1 MDTSSVYRYCFRF
14 FNARKSY
21 RHRNKG
27 ILLMLKNKDLLGLR
41 NTSAEEITEILDN
54 AEEMKKLVN
63 SGKKSFDLLKG
74 KTLITLFYEN
84 STRTRTSFE
93 LAGKYL
99 GATEVNIS
107 ASSSS
112 VQKGETLIDTGKTLQ
127 ALKADFI
134 AIRHPMGGAPH
145 LLAKT
150 VGCSVINGGDGMNEH
165 PTQALLDM
173 LTMRETFGTLK
184 GLKVAIL
191 GDIKHSRVAKSNLL
205 GLQKMGAEV
214 WIYAPR
220 TLLPKGIDELGA
232 HIASSR
238 EECVAGANAVMGL
251 RIQLERQ
258 SGGLFP
264 SLGEYA
270 KFYGVNDD
278 VMKHADG
285 HAIVLHPGPVN
296 RGVEL
301 TPQLIDGQTS
311 RIEDQVTSG
320 LSVRMAVLKL
330 LSEYREAHA

>member
-1 MDTSSVYRYCFRF
+1 
-14 FNARKSY
+14 
-21 RHRNKG
+21 
-27 ILLMLKNKDLLGLR
+27 MLKRKDLLGLR
-41 NTSAEEITEILDN
+41 DISAEEITLILDN

-84 STRTRTSFE
+84 STRTRSSFE

-99 GATEVNIS
+99 GATEINIA

-150 VGCSVINGGDGMNEH
+150 VGCSVLNGGDGMNEH

-173 LTMRETFGTLK
+173 LTMRETFGSLK

-191 GDIKHSRVAKSNLL
+191 GDIKHSRVAKSNLF
-205 GLQKMGAEV
+205 GLTKMGAEV
-214 WIYAPR
+214 WIYAPK
-220 TLLPKGIDELGA
+220 TLIPKGFDELGA
-232 HIASSR
+232 HIATSR
-238 EECVAGANAVMGL
+238 EQCVDGANVVMGL

-264 SLGEYA
+264 SLSEYS
-270 KFYGVNDD
+270 KFYGVNDAILAC
-278 VMKHADG
+278 ADKD
-285 HAIVLHPGPVN
+285 AIVLHPGPVN

-301 TPQLIDGQTS
+301 TPQIIDGEKS

-320 LSVRMAVLKL
+320 LSVRMAALKL
-330 LSEYREAHA
+330 LNEYREANK